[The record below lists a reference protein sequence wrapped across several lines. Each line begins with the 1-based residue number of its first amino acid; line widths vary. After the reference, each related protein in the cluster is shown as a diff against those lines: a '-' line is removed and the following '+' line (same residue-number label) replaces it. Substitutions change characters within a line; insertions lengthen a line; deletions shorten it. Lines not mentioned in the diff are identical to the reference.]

1 MTDIYK
7 SEAGRHAVERQ
18 YRRVLERWPVA
29 WEQHIVSTRQG
40 DTFVIACGDPLAPP
54 LVLFHG
60 SGTNSASWMRDV
72 ATWVQ
77 HHRVYAIDMIGEPG
91 LSAPSRPP
99 LTSSA
104 YAEWLDDVWA
114 GLGLEKA
121 SVVGISLGGWLG
133 LDFAIRRPNRVRSLS
148 LISPSGIGR
157 QNYMLLLKVGVL
169 RLFGTW
175 GLVKSLELVSG
186 RTAALPKPIVD
197 ALLMVFRHFRPR
209 MGRIP
214 RLTDTDLAGLSMPV
228 QVVVGSD
235 DALLNSPET
244 RERVERFVRNARVT
258 YIENAG
264 HILPPQTATVAEFL
278 KEIRGDEQA
287 GATYSARRASTGLTQ
302 AARRPG
308 SQQAASATANRPSI
322 AATNTTGS
330 RGLTS

>member
-1 MTDIYK
+1 MADIYK
-7 SEAGRHAVERQ
+7 SEAGRHAVEGQ
-18 YRRVLERWPVA
+18 YRRFLERWPVA
-29 WEQHIVSTRQG
+29 CEQRIVATCQG
-40 DTFVIACGDPLAPP
+40 DTFVIVSGDPLAPP

-60 SGTNSASWMRDV
+60 SGGNSASWMRDV

-77 HHRVYAIDMIGEPG
+77 HHRVYAVDMIGEPG

-99 LTSSA
+99 LASSA

-169 RLFGTW
+169 RLFGKW

-186 RTAALPKPIVD
+186 RTAALPKPMVD
-197 ALLMVFRHFRPR
+197 TLLVVFRHFRPR

-214 RLTDTDLAGLSMPV
+214 RFTDTDLAGLSMPV

-235 DALLNSPET
+235 DALLNSRET

-258 YIENAG
+258 YVENAG
-264 HILPPQTATVAEFL
+264 HILPPQTVTVAEFL
-278 KEIRGDEQA
+278 NETPGDAQA
-287 GATYSARRASTGLTQ
+287 SATYSALSASTGLTQ
-302 AARRPG
+302 AARRAG
-308 SQQAASATANRPSI
+308 SQQAASATANRTSI
-322 AATNTTGS
+322 AVTNTTGS